1 MKTFI
6 RAFRIS
12 VPVLLG
18 FLALGTAYGLLL
30 VDSGYPWWLAPL
42 SSLLIYAGS
51 GQFLAVGLFAAGA
64 GLGEI
69 MIAEL
74 VLNARHI
81 AYGISLFK
89 RVNRCGRFKWYL
101 IYALADETFALIS
114 TLPEAEAVAGPD
126 DEHAEDRSLLM
137 FFIALLDQGYW
148 IAGSVIGAVA
158 GSFIPFNFEGIGF
171 SLTALFIVLMCEQI
185 LRVKK
190 AGPFIISAIA
200 AILAVVFLPSRL
212 ALLVSLAASIALVQ
226 ISSGGALK
234 CGTNIA
240 EDRGQTNAER

>member
-1 MKTFI
+1 MKTFS

-42 SSLLIYAGS
+42 SSLFIYAGS

-89 RVNRCGRFKWYL
+89 RINRSGRFKWYL
-101 IYALADETFALIS
+101 IYAMADETFALIS
-114 TLPEAEAVAGPD
+114 TLPEENSGPD
-126 DEHAEDRSLLM
+126 DERAEDRNLLM
-137 FFIALLDQGYW
+137 FFIAVLDQGYW
-148 IAGSVIGAVA
+148 IAGSVIGAIA

-226 ISSGGALK
+226 IICGSRLRG
-234 CGTNIA
+234 GTNTT
-240 EDRGQTNAER
+240 EDRGQTNAGR